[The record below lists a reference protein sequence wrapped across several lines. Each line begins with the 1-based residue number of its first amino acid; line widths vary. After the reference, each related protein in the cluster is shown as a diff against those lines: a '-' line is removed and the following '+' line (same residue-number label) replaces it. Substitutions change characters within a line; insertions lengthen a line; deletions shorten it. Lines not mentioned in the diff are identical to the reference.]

1 VKQAHLR
8 DNRAQNLQESALI
21 NGVETSL
28 DVELDKVELRPVD
41 LSIGYTEAFISAPR
55 TSLSPAHHVI
65 VVP

>member
-1 VKQAHLR
+1 MTQAYLR

-28 DVELDKVELRPVD
+28 DIELDKVELRPVD
-41 LSIGYTEAFISAPR
+41 SSIGYIETFISVPR